1 MKEQTLKRGT
11 VLYFEN
17 QNIDGIVQIKKGQI
31 TFENETTVKHY
42 QAKDTLFLD
51 DLFAS
56 SFTKGQYTA
65 TQNTVVA
72 IYSKEEIL
80 ADPEPYFNQLATMFQ
95 QEQRH
100 TELLLMSDP
109 LLRLSRYLVYLSDRP
124 SYYLPIPIS
133 ALLSYLHLSKKELTA
148 AFSHLTR
155 EQILSKENRLIK
167 IFSYPRLKEY
177 AFRKSINSYDPI

>member
-1 MKEQTLKRGT
+1 
-11 VLYFEN
+11 
-17 QNIDGIVQIKKGQI
+17 
-31 TFENETTVKHY
+31 
-42 QAKDTLFLD
+42 
-51 DLFAS
+51 
-56 SFTKGQYTA
+56 
-65 TQNTVVA
+65 
-72 IYSKEEIL
+72 
-80 ADPEPYFNQLATMFQ
+80 MFQ

-133 ALLSYLHLSKKELTA
+133 ALVSYLHHSKKELTA
-148 AFSHLTR
+148 AFSHWTR

-167 IFSYPRLKEY
+167 IFAYPRLKEY